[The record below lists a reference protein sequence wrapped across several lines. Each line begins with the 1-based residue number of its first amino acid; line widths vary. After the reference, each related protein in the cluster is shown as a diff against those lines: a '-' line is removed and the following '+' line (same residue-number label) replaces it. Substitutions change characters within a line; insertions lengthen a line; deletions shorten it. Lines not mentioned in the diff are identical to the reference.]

1 MDILEQFLHSISYK
15 FPKGYPDIEN
25 DQDILLLE
33 NELNKLGINVK
44 EAKGPFEKLSPKAQ
58 EVALDI
64 IQKLNI
70 PKENVISDSS
80 NRIIILTDDS
90 RPALTRKLVDLGFER
105 DPNIK
110 GSSQGGVKSPE
121 GIEIILKP
129 LSGQGAQSAGKANE
143 ASFND
148 LINNKIA
155 ENGGPITVILKSSK
169 KNIKIPNVELA
180 RDASA
185 EGATDFAKADTQFV
199 DSSEKVVAN
208 ISLKKRDAIR
218 WESSK
223 SRPIGG
229 VNIFKAFIDKVGIIG
244 SDDEIGD
251 FENVVLYPLDRQGK
265 YKLYNPTTNQ
275 VLSKVVIKNTPGD
288 VLEQVVF
295 GKDNPK
301 TIVVKE
307 TFEGGYDDYT
317 FENGILT
324 LNCYIIY
331 DDISDIEGTSDEPVF
346 AFSNHIGQ
354 AYGIEFRSFSK
365 GLLYKDQ
372 DLKGS
377 SAEIDFNDLK

>member
-1 MDILEQFLHSISYK
+1 M
-15 FPKGYPDIEN
+15 
-25 DQDILLLE
+25 
-33 NELNKLGINVK
+33 
-44 EAKGPFEKLSPKAQ
+44 
-58 EVALDI
+58 
-64 IQKLNI
+64 
-70 PKENVISDSS
+70 
-80 NRIIILTDDS
+80 
-90 RPALTRKLVDLGFER
+90 GFER

-121 GIEIILKP
+121 GIEVILKP
-129 LSGQGAQSAGKANE
+129 LSGQGAQSAGKVNE

-169 KNIKIPNVELA
+169 KNIKIPNVQSA
-180 RDASA
+180 KDASV
-185 EGATDFAKADTQFV
+185 EGATEFAKADTQLL
-199 DSSEKVVAN
+199 DPTGKVVAN

-229 VNIFKAFIDKVGIIG
+229 VNIFKSFIDKVGIVG
-244 SDDEIGD
+244 SEDEVGEFD
-251 FENVVLYPLDRQGK
+251 NVVLYPLDRQGK
-265 YKLYNPTTNQ
+265 YKLYNPQTNQ
-275 VLSKVVIKNTPGD
+275 TLSKVVIKNTPED

-307 TFEGGYDDYT
+307 TFEGGYDDYI
-317 FENGILT
+317 FENEILT
-324 LNCYIIY
+324 INCYLIY
-331 DDISDIEGTSDEPVF
+331 DDISDIEGTFDEPIF

-365 GLLYKDQ
+365 GLIYKD
-372 DLKGS
+372 DSLKGS